1 MINNQKGNV
10 EVSSKTKGISAFEPK
25 ILVLGSILAFL
36 TAGICM
42 QIIGKVGTTPNTS
55 IIGAV
60 FAMVF
65 ARIPIQAMKSFKS
78 LERQNLLQTIVS
90 GAGFS
95 AANCG
100 FIGVAILFIMG
111 EPGYI
116 VPVAIGAIIGSVISV
131 FVVGNIFDSKIFPA
145 QGAWPPGV
153 ATAGAIE
160 AGDQGGDKSKR
171 LLQGLALG
179 VVGSYLKIPVAGIG
193 IVFIANLYSMIALG
207 VGLILRGYSNQI
219 FGFDIGATSISQG
232 IMIGAGL
239 MALIQCILVITK
251 KTKKKEEEE
260 LRITVSD
267 KKASRTIFASFGLH
281 FAGSLVLALISGIV
295 GDMGF
300 GQLVIWVLW
309 TGFSSAVAM
318 LLVGMAAMRSG
329 WFPAFAITTIFM
341 TFGVLM
347 GFSPLSVA
355 IMTGYIS
362 STGPCFADMG
372 YDLKTGWILRGKGL
386 NPEYECYG
394 RKQQVFIEAIGVV
407 IGIVTVLIF
416 GTAFMKEGLFPP
428 ISNTFATTI
437 QAGGNPALIK
447 ELLIWAVPGAI
458 IQLVFGTK
466 MVGVLFAT
474 GLILNN
480 PIYGVGVICAV
491 IARLIFG
498 TEWMEVRD
506 AGLIAGDGIYGFIT
520 SVVKAFF

>member
-1 MINNQKGNV
+1 
-10 EVSSKTKGISAFEPK
+10 
-25 ILVLGSILAFL
+25 
-36 TAGICM
+36 
-42 QIIGKVGTTPNTS
+42 
-55 IIGAV
+55 
-60 FAMVF
+60 
-65 ARIPIQAMKSFKS
+65 
-78 LERQNLLQTIVS
+78 
-90 GAGFS
+90 
-95 AANCG
+95 
-100 FIGVAILFIMG
+100 
-111 EPGYI
+111 
-116 VPVAIGAIIGSVISV
+116 
-131 FVVGNIFDSKIFPA
+131 
-145 QGAWPPGV
+145 
-153 ATAGAIE
+153 
-160 AGDQGGDKSKR
+160 
-171 LLQGLALG
+171 
-179 VVGSYLKIPVAGIG
+179 
-193 IVFIANLYSMIALG
+193 
-207 VGLILRGYSNQI
+207 
-219 FGFDIGATSISQG
+219 
-232 IMIGAGL
+232 
-239 MALIQCILVITK
+239 
-251 KTKKKEEEE
+251 
-260 LRITVSD
+260 
-267 KKASRTIFASFGLH
+267 
-281 FAGSLVLALISGIV
+281 
-295 GDMGF
+295 
-300 GQLVIWVLW
+300 
-309 TGFSSAVAM
+309 
-318 LLVGMAAMRSG
+318 
-329 WFPAFAITTIFM
+329 
-341 TFGVLM
+341 
-347 GFSPLSVA
+347 
-355 IMTGYIS
+355 MTGYIS